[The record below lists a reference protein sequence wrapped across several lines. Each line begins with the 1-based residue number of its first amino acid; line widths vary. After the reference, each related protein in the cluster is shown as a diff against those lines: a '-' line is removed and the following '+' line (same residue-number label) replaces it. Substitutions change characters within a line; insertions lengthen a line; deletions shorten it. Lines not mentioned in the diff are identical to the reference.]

1 MLTSTSER
9 VQTRR
14 PRPSY
19 ATFVVCVTG
28 IRRLSRSFVR
38 ITFTGDELEH
48 LGTTGLDQRV
58 KLVLPLP
65 GVGVRAFPNGHD
77 WYAAWR
83 RLPEHQRNPIR
94 TYTLRAVR
102 PERREFDID
111 FVLHD
116 DAGPATV
123 WVRDAQV
130 GDEVA
135 VVGPDARG
143 EDPYAGVAWRPV
155 DAHTVLLAGD
165 ETAAPAICSVL
176 ATLAPAARGC
186 AIIEVP
192 DISDIQHVH
201 APEGVRVTWLP
212 RTLTGTAHGEALSD
226 AVRTWTA
233 GHLAGGQPTIGEL
246 TDVDIEHGILWEVP
260 ETVSPGDGLYAW
272 LAGEAGVIKTLRR
285 YLVTESGIDRNRVAF
300 MGYWRAGRAELA

>member
-1 MLTSTSER
+1 MLTSSPER
-9 VQTRR
+9 VHTRR

-19 ATFVVCVTG
+19 ATFVVSVAG

-38 ITFTGDELEH
+38 VTFTGDELEH

-65 GVGVRAFPNGHD
+65 DAGVRGFPSGAD

-83 RLPEHQRNPIR
+83 AIPERERNPIR

-102 PERREFDID
+102 PERRELDID
-111 FVLHD
+111 FVLHG
-116 DAGPATV
+116 DAGPATR
-123 WVRDAQV
+123 WVQGARV

-135 VVGPDARG
+135 IVGPDARG

-155 DAHTVLLAGD
+155 DAPTVLLAGD

-176 ATLAPAARGC
+176 AALAPTARGC
-186 AIIEVP
+186 AIVEVP
-192 DISDIQHVH
+192 DVSDIQPVT
-201 APEGVRVTWLP
+201 APAGVRVTWLA
-212 RTLTGTAHGEALSD
+212 RTITGTAHGEALSN
-226 AVRTWTA
+226 AVRAWTT
-233 GHLAGGQPTIGEL
+233 GHLARGSASIAEL

-260 ETVSPGDGLYAW
+260 ERAAVGDGLYAW
-272 LAGEAGVIKTLRR
+272 LAGEAGVIKALRR
-285 YLVTESGIDRNRVAF
+285 FLVSESGIDRDRVAF